1 MMFLLSIAAFLLAI
15 GILITVH
22 EYGHYWMARR
32 CNVKVLR
39 FSVGF
44 GRPLLQRRSGPD
56 QTEYALAAIP
66 LGGYV
71 KMADERDESVAAEDL
86 PRAFN
91 RQTVGRRAAIVAAG
105 PAANFLF
112 AIVAFSLMFLVGMQ
126 GVRPVIGE
134 VQPASVAAEAG
145 FQPRDE
151 IIEVGGRATPT
162 WEQVALNLIDQGMNG
177 DPIEVR
183 VRTESGQEFWRTL
196 NIRDSRL
203 LLGDG
208 PLLGKLG
215 ISALQPWSEPV
226 LGELLPEGAAARAG
240 LMPGDRI
247 RAVDGQAISSWT
259 HWVDSVRERP
269 NTEIQLQI
277 ERQGQVFEMRLRTD
291 ERIDNGQRI
300 GMIGAFPYVDEAA
313 VAALQTTVRYGMFES
328 VSRGMQRTWD
338 MSVLTLRV
346 MWRLLTG
353 EAALSNLAGP
363 VGIAEYAGV
372 SASVGLAAFLGFL
385 GLVSISLG
393 IINLLPIPMLDG
405 GHLLYYL
412 VEVIKGSPV
421 SEAFEAIGQRVGIV
435 MIGLLMTLALYNDFT
450 RIFG

>member
-1 MMFLLSIAAFLLAI
+1 MMFLLSVAAFLVAI

-44 GRPLLQRRSGPD
+44 GRPLFQRRSGAD

-112 AIVAFSLMFLVGMQ
+112 AILAFSLMFLVGMQ

-183 VRTESGQEFWRTL
+183 VRTDSGQEFWRTL

-226 LGELLPEGAAARAG
+226 LGELLPDGAAARAG

-247 RAVDGQAISSWT
+247 RAVDGQAITTWT
-259 HWVDSVRERP
+259 GWVNSVRERP
-269 NTEIQLQI
+269 NTEIQLEI
-277 ERQGQVFEMRLRTD
+277 ERQGLIFETRLRTD
-291 ERIDNGQRI
+291 ERLDNGQRI

-313 VAALQTTVRYGMFES
+313 VAALQTTVRYGMVES
-328 VSRGMQRTWD
+328 FSRGMQRTWD
-338 MSVLTLRV
+338 MCVLTLRV

-421 SEAFEAIGQRVGIV
+421 SEAVEAIGQRVGIV

>member
-421 SEAFEAIGQRVGIV
+421 SEAVEAIGQRVGIV